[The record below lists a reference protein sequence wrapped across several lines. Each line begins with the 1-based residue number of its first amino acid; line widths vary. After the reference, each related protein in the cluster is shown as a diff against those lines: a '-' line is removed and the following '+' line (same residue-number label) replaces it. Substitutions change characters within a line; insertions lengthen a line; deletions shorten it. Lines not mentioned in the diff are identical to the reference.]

1 MKNYNLKM
9 NLQLFADPS
18 ASLQNTT
25 GTMTNEMKTFY
36 EKRLIDQAEPRLVH
50 DQFADYYPVP
60 QNGGKTIEFRKYD
73 SLPKADT
80 PLTEGVTPNGQTL
93 NVTTITSD
101 LHQYGGWT
109 PLTDV
114 LQMTAIDNNVVQ
126 ATRVLASQA
135 GRTMDSITRDVL
147 AGGTNVIYAP
157 KLAAD
162 GTETAVASRIALA
175 TRQAWLKEADAM
187 LRERFFKNS
196 ITDAYDDVGADLAWD
211 DSLQDDDVL
220 LAPAPFDAL
229 YPHYLCAMTDAAL
242 GETDRYV
249 GEQAQYNSLL
259 ADLAAWLRRS
269 YPTLTGAQWRW

>member
-1 MKNYNLKM
+1 MAEKKNVRIR
-9 NLQLFADPS
+9 LFKDNSRYKGDLFVSVNGVNYKIRRGVEVEVPPEVAEVMEHSQMQDELTAARPGLYKKES
-18 ASLQNTT
+18 EH
-25 GTMTNEMKTFY
+25 MTVG
-36 EKRLIDQAEPRLVH
+36 QALERAEELRP
-50 DQFADYYPVP
+50 
-60 QNGGKTIEFRKYD
+60 G
-73 SLPKADT
+73 
-80 PLTEGVTPNGQTL
+80 
-93 NVTTITSD
+93 
-101 LHQYGGWT
+101 
-109 PLTDV
+109 
-114 LQMTAIDNNVVQ
+114 
-126 ATRVLASQA
+126 
-135 GRTMDSITRDVL
+135 
-147 AGGTNVIYAP
+147 
-157 KLAAD
+157 
-162 GTETAVASRIALA
+162 SRIALA

>member
-1 MKNYNLKM
+1 
-9 NLQLFADPS
+9 
-18 ASLQNTT
+18 
-25 GTMTNEMKTFY
+25 MTVG
-36 EKRLIDQAEPRLVH
+36 QALERAEELRP
-50 DQFADYYPVP
+50 
-60 QNGGKTIEFRKYD
+60 G
-73 SLPKADT
+73 
-80 PLTEGVTPNGQTL
+80 
-93 NVTTITSD
+93 
-101 LHQYGGWT
+101 
-109 PLTDV
+109 
-114 LQMTAIDNNVVQ
+114 
-126 ATRVLASQA
+126 
-135 GRTMDSITRDVL
+135 
-147 AGGTNVIYAP
+147 
-157 KLAAD
+157 
-162 GTETAVASRIALA
+162 SRIALA

-196 ITDAYDDVGADLAWD
+196 ITDVGADLAWD

>member
-1 MKNYNLKM
+1 
-9 NLQLFADPS
+9 
-18 ASLQNTT
+18 
-25 GTMTNEMKTFY
+25 MTVG
-36 EKRLIDQAEPRLVH
+36 QALERAEELRP
-50 DQFADYYPVP
+50 
-60 QNGGKTIEFRKYD
+60 G
-73 SLPKADT
+73 
-80 PLTEGVTPNGQTL
+80 
-93 NVTTITSD
+93 
-101 LHQYGGWT
+101 
-109 PLTDV
+109 
-114 LQMTAIDNNVVQ
+114 
-126 ATRVLASQA
+126 
-135 GRTMDSITRDVL
+135 
-147 AGGTNVIYAP
+147 
-157 KLAAD
+157 
-162 GTETAVASRIALA
+162 SRIALA

-269 YPTLTGAQWRW
+269 YPT